1 LRFTASGI
9 HLALSLS
16 LCVFSQEFR
25 VMPKKAAQGELL
37 QVIGNSISRSAR
49 LNGRTIPLYPQSQI
63 GESLGLMPVPVLT
76 KPGEYRLEWLDT
88 QGAVLHAQTLVINNA
103 HYPVQNIV
111 LSKTLSALK
120 STPDEREE
128 VSTFH
133 TQESAVRYWSF
144 PLQAPLQGCLT
155 SLFGVQR
162 LHNGKQTGG
171 DFHAGLDQRGA
182 SGTPIHAVAAGD
194 VKLAGQF
201 ALHGGTV
208 GIDHGQ
214 GLKSI
219 YLHMSK
225 AAVKPGDHVQAGGV
239 IGYVGS
245 TGRSTGP
252 HLHWALYANGEP
264 VNPLQWVHL
273 TPCVKPAPRRAAK
286 KHRAK

>member
-1 LRFTASGI
+1 MP
-9 HLALSLS
+9 
-16 LCVFSQEFR
+16 LCVFSQTFR
-25 VMPKKAAQGELL
+25 VTPEKAAQGELL
-37 QVIGNSISRSAR
+37 QVTGNVISQSAR
-49 LNGRTIPLYPQSQI
+49 LNGHTIPLYGQSRE

-76 KPGEYRLEWLDT
+76 VPGEYHLEWLDAH
-88 QGAVLHAQTLVINNA
+88 GAVLHTQTLVVKDA
-103 HYPVQNIV
+103 HYPVQNVV
-111 LSKTLSALK
+111 LSKSLSELK

-128 VSTFH
+128 VSEFR

-144 PLQAPLQGCLT
+144 PLQAPLGSCLT

-162 LHNGKQTGG
+162 LHNGKQTG

-182 SGTPIHAVAAGD
+182 SGTPIHTVATGD

-219 YLHMSK
+219 YLHMSRI
-225 AAVKPGDHVQAGGV
+225 AVKPGDHIQAGGV

-264 VNPLQWVHL
+264 VNPLQWVRL
-273 TPCVKPAPRRAAK
+273 KPCVKPAPKRAAK
-286 KHRAK
+286 KHRVK